1 MTSTAT
7 HGSVTAGYSFG
18 TVRSKYQIKTLI
30 DISPTG
36 MISEFRDNIP
46 LPFVDDLKNIINNQE
61 TWNVSRNEQRNW
73 KTLVQCI
80 SIRAQPIMLQAPLI
94 ETVSVGPLGFTGY
107 KGKKKVWT
115 FEFGFETPDIYLDA
129 NNPVK
134 LLKQQ
139 LDVIPIIIGL
149 NETANIT
156 TSTLV
161 TTGIKVNTLCY
172 PIDIE

>member
-18 TVRSKYQIKTLI
+18 TIRSRYKIKTLI

-36 MISEFRDNIP
+36 MISEFRNDVP
-46 LPFVDDLKNIINNQE
+46 LPFVDDLSNIINNKE

-73 KTLVQCI
+73 ETVIQCI
-80 SIRAQPIMLQAPLI
+80 SIRAQPIMLEAPII
-94 ETVSVGPLGFTGY
+94 ETVNLASLGFGY
-107 KGKKKVWT
+107 TGKKKVWT
-115 FEFGFETPDIYLDA
+115 FEFGFETTDVYLNYDD
-129 NNPVK
+129 PVN
-134 LLKQQ
+134 LLIQQ
-139 LDVIPIIIGL
+139 LDIIPIITGL
-149 NETANIT
+149 NETTNLIT
-156 TSTLV
+156 NTMV